1 MNLRDRRFERSVRR
15 RVHRG
20 IKASPAQRRE
30 YQRTRSNRRYDT
42 PQSLLRGLA
51 SALLGISLAKLGE
64 HQASLDAMLGLVA
77 IWCAGFAV
85 HYANRLRFHLYGAP
99 SILVLALQPIGDEAI
114 FVHQWRAFVRTCLW
128 LLVDLAAALA
138 VVCTFAQASLLQWLT
153 AIPCALAL
161 WMSVVSIATLFVRLR
176 PGANFSALSSALF
189 LLILTTV
196 IAGFYLPETTARLL
210 NGASGPFF
218 TIPPF
223 GWICY
228 VIREAVLGTSLLP
241 LLLLLPVALLAP
253 ALHHARKRLSANY
266 RLFATDDSD
275 DFGDHDAEAEPALPE
290 PADAGMNSSA
300 PSAVD
305 PEQARWVA
313 ESWRRPTSPW
323 AHPQILERWLN
334 RFLSPRERD
343 LAEFLTAGHTD
354 WTANLRR
361 GSILVAAALMAALTL
376 GPSGLWLSY
385 LGLYFAAT
393 NAVPLLGTP
402 CVGLSMVQMAGTS
415 FPAYAGLPVG
425 FREMSRFLLKVG
437 FVRLLA
443 FAPVAL
449 VASTAIGHLNSH
461 GWSTGLLFGAKS
473 MALLLCWQPIVV
485 ALQFSV
491 GTNDTRGPLG
501 RSLKL
506 FATFGP
512 LLVGLIGT
520 TAGTFFAPLPA
531 SLASLAATA
540 VLSWAVFR
548 LYARFYNRNAFDLMH
563 GQAQ

>member
-15 RVHRG
+15 RVRRA
-20 IKASPAQRRE
+20 IQASPAQRRE
-30 YQRTRSNRRYDT
+30 YQRTRASRRYDT
-42 PQSLLRGLA
+42 PQSVLRGLA
-51 SALLGISLAKLGE
+51 SALLAISLAKLGE
-64 HQASLDAMLGLVA
+64 RNATLDAMLGLVA

-99 SILVLALQPIGDEAI
+99 PILVLALQPIGDEAI
-114 FVHQWRAFVRTCLW
+114 FVHQWRSFVRTCLW

-138 VVCTFAQASLLQWLT
+138 VVCAFAQSSLVQWLT

-176 PGANFSALSSALF
+176 PGANFSALSSGLF

-196 IAGFYLPETTARLL
+196 VAGFYLPETTARLL
-210 NGASGPFF
+210 DGASGPFYS
-218 TIPPF
+218 IPPF

-241 LLLLLPVALLAP
+241 LLLLLPVAMLAP

-266 RLFATDDSD
+266 RLFAADDSEEAD
-275 DFGDHDAEAEPALPE
+275 DDHETELALPGNAE
-290 PADAGMNSSA
+290 VETPGS
-300 PSAVD
+300 PRKGID
-305 PEQARWVA
+305 PEQARWVVEA
-313 ESWRRPTSPW
+313 WRRPASPW
-323 AHPQILERWLN
+323 AQPGILERWLT
-334 RFLSPRERD
+334 RFLSPREKD
-343 LAEFLTAGHTD
+343 LAEFLTAGQTD

-361 GSILVAAALMAALTL
+361 ASVLVVAALMAALTL

-393 NAVPLLGTP
+393 NAIPLLGTP

-415 FPAYAGLPVG
+415 FPAYAGLPLG
-425 FREMSRFLLKVG
+425 MREMSRFLLKVG
-437 FVRLLA
+437 IMRLLT

-449 VASTAIGHLNSH
+449 LAGSVIGHLNSH
-461 GWSTGLLFGAKS
+461 GWSVGLLFGAKI

-491 GTNDTRGPLG
+491 GTNDTRGAIG

-506 FATFGP
+506 FAIFGP
-512 LLVGLIGT
+512 LILGLLGA
-520 TAGTFFAPLPA
+520 TAGTLFAPLPV

-540 VLSWAVFR
+540 ALSWASFR
-548 LYARFYNRNAFDLMH
+548 LYARLYDRNAFDLMH

>member
-1 MNLRDRRFERSVRR
+1 MSLRDRRFERSVRR
-15 RVHRG
+15 RVRRA
-20 IKASPAQRRE
+20 IQTSPAQRRE
-30 YQRTRSNRRYDT
+30 YQRTRSRRYDT
-42 PQSLLRGLA
+42 PQSVLRGLA
-51 SALLGISLAKLGE
+51 SALLAISLAKLGE
-64 HQASLDAMLGLVA
+64 RNATLDAMLGLVA
-77 IWCAGFAV
+77 IWCAGFAA

-99 SILVLALQPIGDEAI
+99 PILVLALQPIGDHAI
-114 FVHQWRAFVRTCLW
+114 FVHQWRTFVRTCLW

-138 VVCTFAQASLLQWLT
+138 VVCAFAEASLVQWLT

-161 WMSVVSIATLFVRLR
+161 WMSAVSIATLFVRLR

-196 IAGFYLPETTARLL
+196 MAGFYLPDTTARLL
-210 NGASGPFF
+210 DGASGPFY

-253 ALHHARKRLSANY
+253 ALHHARKRLGTNY
-266 RLFATDDSD
+266 KLFAADDSD
-275 DFGDHDAEAEPALPE
+275 DSGEDDTEPALTLPE
-290 PADAGMNSSA
+290 SADAGMPSSA
-300 PSAVD
+300 RTAID

-313 ESWRRPTSPW
+313 EAWRRPASPW
-323 AHPQILERWLN
+323 TQPQVLERWLN
-334 RFLSPRERD
+334 RFLSTRERD

-361 GSILVAAALMAALTL
+361 ASILVAAALMAALTL

-393 NAVPLLGTP
+393 NAIPLLGTP

-415 FPAYAGLPVG
+415 FPAYAGLPIG

-443 FAPVAL
+443 FAPIAL
-449 VASTAIGHLNSH
+449 VAGAVIGHLNSH
-461 GWSTGLLFGAKS
+461 GWSAGLLFGAKIV
-473 MALLLCWQPIVV
+473 ALLLCWQPIVV

-506 FATFGP
+506 FAIFGP
-512 LLVGLIGT
+512 LILGLLGA
-520 TAGTFFAPLPA
+520 TAGTLFAPLPV

-540 VLSWAVFR
+540 ALSWAAFR